1 MLMSARSSSGL
12 LWFLAIFATALVI
25 RLVFVHQHWEYPLA
39 RSLMMDPLLHHEWA
53 QAIARGEPFWE
64 GAYFRAPLYPYFL
77 GGIYRVFGP
86 DVFAVRIVQA
96 VVGSLSC
103 GMLFVVGSMA
113 FRRGVGIA
121 AGFAGAF
128 YGTLVYFDAQL
139 LIPVL
144 IVFLDLV
151 LIALLIRA
159 HDGEAD
165 AGSRGRLQWLAAGVA
180 LGLSAIARPNILLL
194 APCLVLWRFLVAR
207 PAWRRALA
215 QSVLLAAGTLI
226 PVLPVTIRNL
236 VVGDELSLIATQ
248 GGVNW
253 YIGNNEH
260 SDGMSAVLRGDPAD
274 WWGCYNAQIARA
286 EADAGRELS
295 GTEVSRYYADRVREF
310 FAEKPGQAFG
320 LLGKKLLYFWSHWE
334 INNTE
339 DIHQVTSEFTPIA
352 RFLPVSFWIVGPL
365 GLLGL
370 ALAIGRAPGR
380 LFPLWGFVLIYMVS
394 VVAFFITARYRVPV
408 VNALVVLSA
417 FSAHWLIETARA
429 KRWRALALALVGLAA
444 ALALVSRKPP
454 AIDDQH
460 FQGYRTT
467 GLQYVIDGEFER
479 GEAMLERAVEAG
491 RAQNYPL
498 KAKLYFFLG
507 YAKERQGDIDGAL
520 RAYETAVGINA
531 RFPGLR
537 DALARVYFTQGRSA
551 ESLDVLVAALEH
563 KVEPE
568 RLSTFFRI
576 GETLVESGQPE
587 LVLGVLDRV
596 EALAGPSPELQA
608 LAARARAARTP
619 D

>member
-1 MLMSARSSSGL
+1 MSARSSSGL
-12 LWFLAIFATALVI
+12 LWFLAIFATALVV

-64 GAYFRAPLYPYFL
+64 GAYFRAPLYPWFL
-77 GGIYRVFGP
+77 GAIYRVAGP
-86 DVFAVRIVQA
+86 DIFTVRIVQA

-103 GMLFVVGSMA
+103 GMLFVVGSLA
-113 FRRGVGIA
+113 FRRSVGIA
-121 AGFAGAF
+121 AGFAGAL

-159 HDGEAD
+159 HDRER
-165 AGSRGRLQWLAAGVA
+165 RGWWLAAGVA

-194 APCLVLWRFLVAR
+194 APFLVLWRFAVAR
-207 PAWRRALA
+207 PAWRKALG
-215 QSVLLAAGTLI
+215 QSVLLALGALL
-226 PVLPVTIRNL
+226 PVLPVTLRNWFA
-236 VVGDELSLIATQ
+236 GDEFSLIATQ

-274 WWGCYNAQIARA
+274 WWGCYDAQVERA
-286 EADAGRELS
+286 EAAAGRELT
-295 GTEVSRYYADRVREF
+295 GTEVSRYYADRTREF

-339 DIHQVTSEFTPIA
+339 DIGQVTAEFTPIA
-352 RFLPVSFWIVGPL
+352 RFLPVNFWIVGPL

-370 ALAIGRAPGR
+370 ALVIGRHPGR

-394 VVAFFITARYRVPV
+394 VVAFFVTARYRVPV
-408 VNALVVLSA
+408 VNVLVILSA
-417 FSAHWLIETARA
+417 FSVHWLIATARA
-429 KRWRALALALVGLAA
+429 RRWAPLGFAAVGLAA

-454 AIDDQH
+454 GIDDQH

-479 GEAMLERAVEAG
+479 GAEMLERAVEAG
-491 RAQNYPL
+491 QAQNYPL
-498 KAKLYFFLG
+498 KAKLYFYLG
-507 YAKERQGDIDGAL
+507 FAKERQGDLDGAL
-520 RAYETAVGINA
+520 RAYETGAAINA

-551 ESLDVLVAALEH
+551 ESLAILVEALEH
-563 KVEPE
+563 KLEPD
-568 RLSTFFRI
+568 RLATFFRI
-576 GETLVESGQPE
+576 GETLLEAGQPE
-587 LVLGVLDRV
+587 LVLEVIGRVRGV
-596 EALAGPSPELQA
+596 AGPSAELES
-608 LAARARAARTP
+608 LEERARAGL
-619 D
+619 